1 MVILIPTRLGYLSRD
16 IYWQR
21 YPTFFKLCLLLKTWG
36 KCILVACQSNK
47 QSIYLQIMLWC
58 YIYGVIPK
66 HRVLAD
72 ILKGCVFHSG
82 LGFWDM
88 VITSRGKA
96 KKGKEGKP
104 ETQGEWKMSLSPE
117 IYRDLKKSHVVEDG
131 HHFTIKPLIFFW
143 LDIGQSMQ
151 ISISRYSDLVSWWT
165 KNSRKMTLNP

>member
-1 MVILIPTRLGYLSRD
+1 
-16 IYWQR
+16 
-21 YPTFFKLCLLLKTWG
+21 
-36 KCILVACQSNK
+36 
-47 QSIYLQIMLWC
+47 MLWC

-165 KNSRKMTLNP
+165 KNSRKMTLNPEILRITAPPPRGNKSLYGIRVYNFYKMGGGGGGR